1 MLPNK
6 AEAYRTENTVRASTS
21 STSADR
27 SLQRVLWALWTLAV
41 AGTAFWNWRADV
53 GAQRPINLL
62 GMVIYSL
69 LAGLVGL
76 LLMTLIELWLE
87 PERFLD

>member
-6 AEAYRTENTVRASTS
+6 AEAYRAENTGRVST
-21 STSADR
+21 TGADR

-41 AGTAFWNWRADV
+41 TGSAFWNWRADV

-69 LAGLVGL
+69 LTGLVGL
-76 LLMTLIELWLE
+76 LVMTLIELWLE

>member
-1 MLPNK
+1 M
-6 AEAYRTENTVRASTS
+6 
-21 STSADR
+21 
-27 SLQRVLWALWTLAV
+27 QRVLWALWTLTV
-41 AGTAFWNWRADV
+41 AGTAFWNWRVDV
-53 GAQRPINLL
+53 VAQRPINLL

>member
-1 MLPNK
+1 
-6 AEAYRTENTVRASTS
+6 
-21 STSADR
+21 
-27 SLQRVLWALWTLAV
+27 
-41 AGTAFWNWRADV
+41 
-53 GAQRPINLL
+53 
-62 GMVIYSL
+62 MVIYSL

>member
-1 MLPNK
+1 
-6 AEAYRTENTVRASTS
+6 
-21 STSADR
+21 
-27 SLQRVLWALWTLAV
+27 LQRVLWALWTVAV

-76 LLMTLIELWLE
+76 LVMTLIELSLE

>member
-1 MLPNK
+1 
-6 AEAYRTENTVRASTS
+6 
-21 STSADR
+21 
-27 SLQRVLWALWTLAV
+27 LQRVLWALWTLAV

-53 GAQRPINLL
+53 VAQRPINVL

-76 LLMTLIELWLE
+76 LVMTLIELWLE

>member
-6 AEAYRTENTVRASTS
+6 AEAYRSEKTDRAYT
-21 STSADR
+21 TRADR
-27 SLQRVLWALWTLAV
+27 SLQVVLWTLWTLAV
-41 AGTAFWNWRADV
+41 VGTASWHWRADV
-53 GAQRPINLL
+53 VAQRPINVL

-69 LAGLVGL
+69 LAGLVGML
-76 LLMTLIELWLE
+76 LITLVELWLE